1 MGLDNYYMNHSLL
14 KYIIKIF
21 FYIFFIFCI
30 LQKGQVKELS
40 KHLEECTNALQK
52 SLEFE
57 EDRNKVLMEIDE
69 LRNEQRER
77 MKTDETYYR
86 NTEKTEILNDQL
98 QEAKKSLEQIKQETE
113 DSSLFT
119 SRVLESFS
127 AVSPSCRKRSLYSQ
141 TSPKLKL
148 SKTSLFRESSSYVP
162 TYIDEL
168 EKTPTKE
175 VVAHHRGS
183 LIKSRQQESS
193 LNELDPMSMTDD
205 EFDKFFLPKKTSSS
219 CSAPLESCDKEN
231 VISK

>member
-1 MGLDNYYMNHSLL
+1 MYLHL
-14 KYIIKIF
+14 F
-21 FYIFFIFCI
+21 FDFSVV

-57 EDRNKVLMEIDE
+57 EDRNKVLLEIDE
-69 LRNEQRER
+69 LRHEQKER

-119 SRVLESFS
+119 CRVLESFS

-141 TSPKLKL
+141 ASPKLKL
-148 SKTSLFRESSSYVP
+148 SKTSLFRESTPYIP

-175 VVAHHRGS
+175 VVAQRGS
-183 LIKSRQQESS
+183 PMKSRQQESS
-193 LNELDPMSMTDD
+193 LNDLDPMSMTDD

-219 CSAPLESCDKEN
+219 CSAPRVESCDKEN
-231 VISK
+231 ITSK